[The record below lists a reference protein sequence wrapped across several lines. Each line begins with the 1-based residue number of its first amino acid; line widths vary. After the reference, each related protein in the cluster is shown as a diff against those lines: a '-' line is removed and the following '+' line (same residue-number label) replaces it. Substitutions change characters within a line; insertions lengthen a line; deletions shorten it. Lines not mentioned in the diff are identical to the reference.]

1 MGFGH
6 EMSIE
11 QLTKLLAEEIEYLED
26 NSRWADPLIN
36 INININISMVEDIEY
51 LEDISR

>member
-1 MGFGH
+1 MGFGP

-26 NSRWADPLIN
+26 NSRWANWQNIDLIVRQ
-36 INININISMVEDIEY
+36 SHFQV
-51 LEDISR
+51 